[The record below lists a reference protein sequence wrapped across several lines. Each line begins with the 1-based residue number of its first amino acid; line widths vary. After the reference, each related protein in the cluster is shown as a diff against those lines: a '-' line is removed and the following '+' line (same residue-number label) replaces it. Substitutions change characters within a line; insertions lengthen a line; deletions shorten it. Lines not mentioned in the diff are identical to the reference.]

1 MPKTGGYYQSIL
13 PGNLHLFASQSP
25 ERISDIPREKISSQ
39 DSAQQFS
46 SACFCCLSCLFSIY
60 CQALF
65 SCHLHTH
72 STALVY
78 HVALPTLIIL
88 WASFQVA
95 WGKKKFKKKSQY
107 EFMKQCMNKSFPPLN
122 TPLSKWSRDFSRTIY
137 ITVAD
142 TGFKFSCQSQDGIL
156 NHPIF
161 LNEVREF

>member
-1 MPKTGGYYQSIL
+1 MPKTGGYYQSIF
-13 PGNLHLFASQSP
+13 PGNVHLFASQSP
-25 ERISDIPREKISSQ
+25 ERISDIPSEKISSQ
-39 DSAQQFS
+39 DLAQQFN
-46 SACFCCLSCLFSIY
+46 SACFVVSVVCSVFIARLCFPV
-60 CQALF
+60 
-65 SCHLHTH
+65 T
-72 STALVY
+72 STATP
-78 HVALPTLIIL
+78 LPLFITCLL
-88 WASFQVA
+88 RSHNPLSFLSSSL
-95 WGKKKFKKKSQY
+95 GEKKSQY